1 MRLVPVFLNDVGS
14 ADKSRS
20 PKVEHFSVL
29 VKALKWPPSQLFPG
43 RWVVISFYLYVANHF
58 FYNVGMQGVYEVFVS
73 KQTRHYF
80 NFSALD
86 LNLELF

>member
-1 MRLVPVFLNDVGS
+1 MGS

-29 VKALKWPPSQLFPG
+29 VKALKCPPSQLFPG
-43 RWVVISFYLYVANHF
+43 TWIAISFYFYVSTHF
-58 FYNVGMQGVYEVFVS
+58 FYNVGIHGVYEVFAF
-73 KQTRHYF
+73 KQIRHNF

-86 LNLELF
+86 LKFRVVLVTFVEE